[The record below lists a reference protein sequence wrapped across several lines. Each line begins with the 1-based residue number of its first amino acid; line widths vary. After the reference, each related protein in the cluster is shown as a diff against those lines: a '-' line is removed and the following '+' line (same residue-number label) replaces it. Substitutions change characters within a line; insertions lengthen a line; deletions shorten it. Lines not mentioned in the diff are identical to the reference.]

1 MTGLLATPLPAFTFF
16 VGFLEEG
23 ETLGLMDLAVFALGG
38 FAEVTGLDTSM
49 AVTALLE
56 GGVNDRVHR
65 LPGRFDVPN
74 ITLSRGM
81 GYTDDLWNW
90 AEGWQRG
97 EGVRKTVFI
106 VMANAA
112 RVPLRIW
119 AAERAL
125 PLRWQGPAFNAG
137 ASALAIEKLE
147 IAHERLTLVLSA
159 GDAAGAVAGAVAAA
173 F

>member
-1 MTGLLATPLPAFTFF
+1 MMGLLDTPLPAFTFF
-16 VGFLEEG
+16 VGFLDDG
-23 ETLGLMDLAVFALGG
+23 DTLGLMDLAGFALGG
-38 FAEVTGLDTSM
+38 FSEVAGLDTAM
-49 AVTALLE
+49 AVVPLLA

-65 LPGRFDVPN
+65 LPGRIDVPN
-74 ITLSRGM
+74 ITLTRGM
-81 GYTDDLWNW
+81 GYTDELWTW
-90 AEGWQRG
+90 IEGWQKG
-97 EGVRKTVFI
+97 EGMRKTVFI

-112 RVPLRIW
+112 RIPLRIW

-125 PLRWQGPAFNAG
+125 PVRWQGPAFSAG

-159 GDAAGAVAGAVAAA
+159 GDAAGALAAA